1 MKKLFWDEYDDFR
14 WGRAIVFGIL
24 AAFIIVTL
32 FNSYAIIPSG
42 YTGVRSTFGQV
53 NEVVVPNGFTLKI
66 PYVQSIIKVNNKQQ
80 ESVFE
85 DRIWGESS
93 ERTVVYMNNVVVTY
107 RINSEYSAWLYK
119 NVSNYKQNAL
129 PSTLVASAM
138 KSAMVSLNSTEV
150 TNRSKIEPIAQQ
162 KLQEALDKK
171 YDGERVISIVSVNIN
186 NMDFEDDYNTAIS
199 NKQLAQL
206 NYEKQKI
213 QNQTNIEAA
222 NAQAEQERI
231 LAEAEATKTRIAA
244 QANAD
249 KRIISAEAEA
259 KSILATAEAQAEA
272 NKKLSESLTEDLIDY
287 EKIQTWD
294 GKLPKVTGST
304 GSLLEIGIE

>member
-1 MKKLFWDEYDDFR
+1 MKKFFWDEYDDFR
-14 WGRAIVFGIL
+14 WGRGIL
-24 AAFIIVTL
+24 VGLLVAFIVVTL
-32 FNSYAIIPSG
+32 FSSYKIIPSG

-53 NEVVVPNGFTLKI
+53 DDTVIPSGFTLKI
-66 PYVQSIIKVNNKQQ
+66 PYVQEIIKVNNKQQ

-138 KSAMVSLNSTEV
+138 KGAMVSLNSTEV

-162 KLQEALDKK
+162 KLQEALDRK

-231 LAEAEATKTRIAA
+231 LAEAEAVKTKIAA
-244 QANAD
+244 QANAE
-249 KRIISAEAEA
+249 KRVISAEAEA

-272 NKKLSESLTEDLIDY
+272 NKKLAESVTDELIEY
-287 EKIQTWD
+287 EKMKSWNGQ
-294 GKLPKVTGST
+294 LPKVTGIN
-304 GSLLEIGIE
+304 GSLIDIGIE

>member
-1 MKKLFWDEYDDFR
+1 MKKLFWDERDGFR

-53 NEVVVPNGFTLKI
+53 NEAVVPNGFTLKI

-80 ESVFE
+80 ESVFP
-85 DRIWGESS
+85 DTIYGESS
-93 ERTVVYMNNVVVTY
+93 ERTVVMMNNVVVTY

-119 NVSNYKQNAL
+119 NVTNYKQNAL

-138 KSAMVSLNSTEV
+138 KGAMVSLNSTEV
-150 TNRSKIEPIAQQ
+150 TNRAKIEPIALQ

-186 NMDFEDDYNTAIS
+186 NMDFEDDYNIAIS

-231 LAEAEATKTRIAA
+231 LAEAEAIKTRIAA

-259 KSILATAEAQAEA
+259 KSILTKAEAQAEA

-294 GKLPKVTGST
+294 GQLPKVTSST
-304 GSLLEIGIE
+304 GSFLEIGIE